1 MPKLGGIQM
10 VTHVN
15 AENFEK
21 EVLQSSVPVL
31 VDFFA
36 TWCGP
41 CKIMSP
47 VVEQLGEEIAP
58 QGKVCKLDIDEAI
71 TIAQKYRVASVPTFM
86 LFQNGQAVDSRVG
99 TCTKDE
105 LLQMF

>member
-1 MPKLGGIQM
+1 M

-15 AENFEK
+15 ADNFEK
-21 EVLQSSVPVL
+21 EVLQSDVPVL

-47 VVEQLGEEIAP
+47 VVDQIADEITP

-86 LFQNGQAVDSRVG
+86 MFQNGQAVSSHVG
-99 TCTKDE
+99 TCTKED
-105 LLQMF
+105 LMQLFQV

>member
-1 MPKLGGIQM
+1 M

-15 AENFEK
+15 ADNFEQ
-21 EVLQSSVPVL
+21 EVLQSNVPVL

-47 VVEQLGEEIAP
+47 VVDQIAEEIGS

-86 LFQNGQAVDSRVG
+86 LFQNGQAADSHVG
-99 TCTKDE
+99 TCTKEE
-105 LLQMF
+105 LLQMFQTHLN